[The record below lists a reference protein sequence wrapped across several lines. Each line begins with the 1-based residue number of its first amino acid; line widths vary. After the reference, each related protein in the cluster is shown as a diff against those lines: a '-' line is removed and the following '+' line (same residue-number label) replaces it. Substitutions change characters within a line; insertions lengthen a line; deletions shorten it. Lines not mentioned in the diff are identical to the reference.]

1 MLYKKNSDP
10 VLKDST
16 FKNPTSEYRGTPF
29 WAWNCKMTKEIL
41 EKQIVYLKE
50 MGFGGFHMH
59 SRSGMDNAYLSEE
72 FMSLVRA
79 CTDKAKSEG
88 MLAWLY
94 DEDRWPSGAAGG
106 LVTKEPKYR
115 ARILYFAPANRVKT
129 ARDSEN
135 KKLSSEKLLYDMS
148 AELPMTEAIEKGT
161 PYFIAAYDIRLDA
174 EGCLAEYKRIPR
186 GAKAEGEKW
195 IAFSATQAMSDWYNG
210 YCYLDTMSP
219 AAVKK
224 IRRGDA

>member
-1 MLYKKNSDP
+1 MLYKKNTDKT
-10 VLKDST
+10 LADST

-59 SRSGMDNAYLSEE
+59 SRSGMDNEYLSDE

-79 CTDKAKSEG
+79 CTDKAKAEN

-106 LVTKEPKYR
+106 LVTREPKYR
-115 ARILYFAPANRVKT
+115 ARKLVFAPAESVKQRAGVKSELT
-129 ARDSEN
+129 YEKPLLDVSGELEKPRAIALAR
-135 KKLSSEKLLYDMS
+135 
-148 AELPMTEAIEKGT
+148 G
-161 PYFIAAYDIRLDA
+161 
-174 EGCLAEYKRIPR
+174 
-186 GAKAEGEKW
+186 GA
-195 IAFSATQAMSDWYNG
+195 
-210 YCYLDTMSP
+210 
-219 AAVKK
+219 
-224 IRRGDA
+224 